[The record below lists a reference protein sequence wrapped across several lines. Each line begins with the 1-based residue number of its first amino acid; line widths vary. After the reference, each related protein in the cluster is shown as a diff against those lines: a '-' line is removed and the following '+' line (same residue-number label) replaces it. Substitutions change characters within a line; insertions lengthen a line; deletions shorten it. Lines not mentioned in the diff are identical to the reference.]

1 MYMKISAARIT
12 YLFNGSNK
20 VHNLSKNDIGLG
32 KIASL
37 IRYIATKDA
46 NSKARTC
53 GQNSLLSCVQCFCF
67 PLNEVPTRMASLSK
81 IEILVLIVTLG

>member
-32 KIASL
+32 KITSL

-46 NSKARTC
+46 NSKAGTC

-67 PLNEVPTRMASLSK
+67 PPTRMASLSY